1 MRSLDARGSSRID
14 VVPGSSCASR
24 DGTEP
29 RRVGS
34 SVCSETTQTTHHAR
48 RSVGTPPSSLL
59 EPSKTPSSRLTTNP
73 SRDVTTTRRRV
84 TRTSTGENSRRLKP
98 PFETAAV

>member
-14 VVPGSSCASR
+14 VDPGSSRASR
-24 DGTEP
+24 DEMIRGTRP
-29 RRVGS
+29 VVGS

-59 EPSKTPSSRLTTNP
+59 EPSVTPSSRLTSEP
-73 SRDVTTTRRRV
+73 LVADVTTTRHARH
-84 TRTSTGENSRRLKP
+84 LHDDA
-98 PFETAAV
+98 FETTF